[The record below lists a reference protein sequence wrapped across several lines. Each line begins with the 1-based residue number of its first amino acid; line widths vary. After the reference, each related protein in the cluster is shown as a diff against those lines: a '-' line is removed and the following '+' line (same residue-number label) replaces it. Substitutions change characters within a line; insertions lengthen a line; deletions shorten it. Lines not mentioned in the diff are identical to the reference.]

1 MTHDEES
8 ALNEFLDDISCLNE
22 LKKWETGFNIFDVLN
37 IARNEIRHSNV
48 LSWLL
53 NPNGDHGLGDSV
65 LYGVLSE
72 MLASNPESKFKQTK
86 LLLLDLSSF
95 DVRREE
101 EHIDLL
107 LVSQKERFVIAIENK
122 TFTGEHDNQ
131 LNRYME
137 YIEKHFNGF
146 DALYLYLTPHGD
158 ESSDSGNWL
167 SLSYDAIYKSVE
179 KAMNET
185 HVEDDVKAFI
195 GNYLEI
201 LRRDI
206 MEDQEL
212 KNVCNKIYE
221 KHKKAL
227 DLIFNNCE
235 RGNGRYYS
243 AIKSALADLA
253 GEGKILY
260 PDPNGTTFYLEEVD
274 RILPLMPENNSSWGT
289 NRCYLCWFEID
300 WKNRLVAHFELG
312 GFNLSEEQY
321 YVHQKLIENG
331 NAKYKKK
338 ETYQFKRIEKVQE
351 QIKEDEDSFDDI
363 KIIAKASAEKLIN
376 KIHELLQK
384 CSLKVE

>member
-1 MTHDEES
+1 MTQDEER

-72 MLASNPESKFKQTK
+72 MLAFNPESKFKQTK
-86 LLLLDLSSF
+86 LLLLDLKSF

-107 LVSQKERFVIAIENK
+107 LVSQKEKFVIAIENK

-131 LNRYME
+131 LSRYMR
-137 YIEKHFNGF
+137 YVEKHFSGF

-158 ESSDSGNWL
+158 ESSDSENWL
-167 SLSYDAIYKSVE
+167 ALSYDAIYKSVE
-179 KAMNET
+179 KALNET
-185 HVEDDVKAFI
+185 HVEDDVNAFI
-195 GNYLEI
+195 NNYLEI

-253 GEGKILY
+253 GEGKIIY
-260 PDPNGTTFYLEEVD
+260 PDPSGTTFYLEEVD

-289 NRCYLCWFEID
+289 NRCYACWFEID
-300 WKNRLVAHFELG
+300 WKNRLVAHLELG
-312 GFNLSEEQY
+312 GFNLSETQIS
-321 YVHQKLIENG
+321 VHQKLIENG
-331 NAKYKKK
+331 NAKYKNK
-338 ETYQFKRIEKVQE
+338 ESYQYKRIEKVQE
-351 QIKEDEDSFDDI
+351 QIKEDEDTFDDI
-363 KIIAKASAEKLIN
+363 KKLAKSSAEKLIN
-376 KIHELLQK
+376 KVHELLQK
-384 CSLKVE
+384 CSL

>member
-1 MTHDEES
+1 MNIDEEK
-8 ALNEFLDDISCLNE
+8 ALNEFLNDISCLNE
-22 LKKWETGFNIFDVLN
+22 LKKWETGFNVFDVLN

-53 NPNGDHGLGDSV
+53 NPNGDHGLGDLI

-72 MLASNPESKFKQTK
+72 MLVLNPESKFKQTK

-107 LVSQKERFVIAIENK
+107 LVSQKEKFVIAIENK

-131 LNRYME
+131 LDRYKK
-137 YIEKHFNGF
+137 YVEKYFGGY
-146 DALYLYLTPHGD
+146 DALYIYLTPHGD
-158 ESSDSGNWL
+158 ESSDSENWL
-167 SLSYDAIYKSVE
+167 ALSYDAVYKSVE
-179 KAMNET
+179 KALNET
-185 HVEDDVKAFI
+185 HVENDVKVFI
-195 GNYLEI
+195 SDYLEI

-243 AIKSALADLA
+243 AIKSALAELA
-253 GEGKILY
+253 GEEKIIY
-260 PDPNGTTFYLEEVD
+260 PDSNSVTFYLEEVD
-274 RILPLMPENNSSWGT
+274 RVLPKMPENNSSWGT
-289 NRCYLCWFEID
+289 DRCYACWFEID
-300 WKNRLVAHFELG
+300 WKNRLVAHLELG

-321 YVHQKLIENG
+321 NIHQKLIENG
-331 NAKYKKK
+331 NAKYKNK
-338 ETYQFKRIEKVQE
+338 ETYQYKRIEKVQE
-351 QIKEDEDSFDDI
+351 QIKEDEDTFDEI
-363 KIIAKASAEKLIN
+363 KKLAKSSAVKLIS
-376 KIHELLQK
+376 KIHELLRK
-384 CSLKVE
+384 CTLLAE